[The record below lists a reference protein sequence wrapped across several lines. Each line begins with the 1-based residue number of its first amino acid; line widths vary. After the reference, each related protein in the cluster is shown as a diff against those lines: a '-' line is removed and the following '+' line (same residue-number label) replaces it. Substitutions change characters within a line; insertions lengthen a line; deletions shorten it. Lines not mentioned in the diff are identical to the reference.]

1 MNHCSGCGISGSTE
15 FHWAS
20 RRMTM
25 YDVGSNKASRN
36 ICIPRQQGQRRYL
49 IYASRSSREGV
60 ANACIWSTTRPKANR
75 LRTTHPDED
84 GPYGHIFATILGRMR
99 AHDGPGQRSPGP
111 AHPPPGWNA
120 GTLNERNTNNRQAI
134 LCTGGFQP
142 TDQISGWAPEREHTA
157 QNGKCK
163 LLDVR

>member
-1 MNHCSGCGISGSTE
+1 MGGCGVNHCSGCGISGSTV
-15 FHWAS
+15 FDWASRRMTMYDVFSRKALHWAS

-75 LRTTHPDED
+75 LRTTHATRD
-84 GPYGHIFATILGRMR
+84 GPCGHVFATILGREPR
-99 AHDGPGQRSPGP
+99 VAAGPLSGQVKPGSPHSP
-111 AHPPPGWNA
+111 SRRNA
-120 GTLNERNTNNRQAI
+120 GLE
-134 LCTGGFQP
+134 
-142 TDQISGWAPEREHTA
+142 
-157 QNGKCK
+157 
-163 LLDVR
+163 DVRGD